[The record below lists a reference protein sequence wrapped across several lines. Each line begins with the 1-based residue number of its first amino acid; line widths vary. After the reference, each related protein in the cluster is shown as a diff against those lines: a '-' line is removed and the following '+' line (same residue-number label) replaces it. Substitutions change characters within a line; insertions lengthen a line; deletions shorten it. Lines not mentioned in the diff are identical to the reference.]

1 MNYSDEI
8 ELSIVLPCLN
18 EERTIGQCIKKTQEV
33 LDKNHIN
40 SEIIVADNN
49 STDNSSLIAEQAGAK
64 VVQVITPGYG
74 NTLRNGIKQA
84 KGKYIIFFDSDLSYD
99 PEDIPKLLEKL
110 RGGYPLVL
118 GSRKK
123 GTIDDGSMPW
133 LHRYV
138 GTPIMTF
145 LANIFFK
152 AHISDINSG
161 MRGMSREAFDKLD
174 LHSEGM
180 EFASEMIAKAHWTKI
195 KIAEV
200 PIHFHCDQRG
210 RRPHLH
216 SVRDG
221 WRHLQLM
228 FHYCSINW
236 FLIPG
241 FLLLGF
247 SYLAFFILPNYI
259 DTYTSFFISLL
270 ANIIA
275 TQILLVGVIAQGRV
289 RGSKFRYT
297 PSKYLLFLSKIIKV
311 EKGMFLGLGI
321 CFLGIVIMFYA
332 LYSKINTVDINIKN
346 FFWGILCFV
355 QGVQVLFSS
364 ILIGLF
370 GIRVSEEEEFFRK
383 S

>member
-1 MNYSDEI
+1 MTNNYEI

-18 EERTIGQCIKKTQEV
+18 EEQTIVQCIKKTQEV
-33 LDKNHIN
+33 LEENNIKG
-40 SEIIVADNN
+40 EIIVADNN
-49 STDNSSLIAEQAGAK
+49 STDNSPHVAEQAGAK
-64 VVQVITPGYG
+64 VVKVISPGYG
-74 NTLRNGIKQA
+74 NTLRNGIKQT
-84 KGKYIIFFDSDLSYD
+84 KGKYVIFFDSDMSYD
-99 PEDIPKLLEKL
+99 PEDIPLLLGKL
-110 RGGYPLVL
+110 REGAPLVL
-118 GSRKK
+118 GSRRK
-123 GTIDDGSMPW
+123 GIIDSGSMPW
-133 LHRYV
+133 HHRYI

-161 MRGMSREAFDKLD
+161 MRGMTRETFDALD

-180 EFASEMIAKAHWTKI
+180 EFASEMIAKAYWTKI
-195 KIAEV
+195 KITEV

-241 FLLLGF
+241 FILLAI
-247 SYLAFFILPNYI
+247 SYFIFFQLSNLLNLYLCFFIAFLI
-259 DTYTSFFISLL
+259 
-270 ANIIA
+270 NIIS
-275 TQILLVGVIAQGRV
+275 TQILLIGVIAQGRV
-289 RGSKFRYT
+289 RGSKFKYI

-311 EKGMFLGLGI
+311 EKGMLLGLGI
-321 CFLGIVIMFYA
+321 CLFGIFIMLYSFNFHIQDTFPNVKTFLG
-332 LYSKINTVDINIKN
+332 
-346 FFWGILCFV
+346 GILFFI

>member
-1 MNYSDEI
+1 MNHSNEI
-8 ELSIVLPCLN
+8 ELSVVLPCLN

-33 LDKNHIN
+33 LCKNHIN
-40 SEIIVADNN
+40 GEIIVADNN

-64 VVQVITPGYG
+64 IVKVITPGYG
-74 NTLRNGIKQA
+74 NTLRQGIKQA

-99 PEDIPKLLEKL
+99 PEDIPQLLQKL
-110 RGGYPLVL
+110 REGYPLVL

-123 GTIDDGSMPW
+123 GIIDDGSMPW

-145 LANIFFK
+145 LANIFFN

-161 MRGMSREAFDKLD
+161 MRGISRETFDKLD

-195 KIAEV
+195 KIVEV

-228 FHYCSINW
+228 FHYCSILW

-247 SYLAFFILPNYI
+247 SYFAFLILPKCMNIYL
-259 DTYTSFFISLL
+259 SFFISLL
-270 ANIIA
+270 TNIIA
-275 TQILLVGVIAQGRV
+275 TQILLIGVIAQGRV

-297 PSKYLLFLSKIIKV
+297 PSKYLLFLSRIIKV

-321 CFLGIVIMFYA
+321 CFLGIFIMIHA
-332 LYSKINTVDINIKN
+332 LYSEMDAIDINIKN
-346 FFWGILCFV
+346 FLWGILCFV

>member
-1 MNYSDEI
+1 MTTFDEI
-8 ELSIVLPCLN
+8 ELSVVFPCLN
-18 EERTIGQCIKKTQEV
+18 EERTIAQCIRKTWEV
-33 LDKNHIN
+33 LERNNIRG
-40 SEIIVADNN
+40 EIIVADNN
-49 STDNSSLIAEQAGAK
+49 STDNSPLIAEQEGARVVK
-64 VVQVITPGYG
+64 VTVPGYG

-84 KGKYIIFFDSDLSYD
+84 KGKYIIFFDSDMSYD
-99 PEDIPKLLEKL
+99 PEDIPLLLEKL
-110 RGGYPLVL
+110 REGAHLVL
-118 GSRKK
+118 GSRRK
-123 GTIDDGSMPW
+123 GIIDPGSMPW
-133 LHRYV
+133 HHRYI

-161 MRGMSREAFDKLD
+161 MRGMTRETFDTLD

-180 EFASEMIAKAHWTKI
+180 EFASEMIAKAYWTKTN
-195 KIAEV
+195 IAEV

-221 WRHLQLM
+221 WRHMQLM
-228 FHYCSINW
+228 FHYCSFNW

-247 SYLAFFILPNYI
+247 SYLFFFFFPNYI
-259 DTYTSFFISLL
+259 DTYVSFFISLL
-270 ANIIA
+270 TNIIS
-275 TQILLVGVIAQGRV
+275 TQILLIGIIAQGRV
-289 RGSKFRYT
+289 RDSKFRYI
-297 PSKYLLFLSKIIKV
+297 PSKYLLFFSKTIKV
-311 EKGMFLGLGI
+311 EKGMFLGFGICLLGI
-321 CFLGIVIMFYA
+321 LTM
-332 LYSKINTVDINIKN
+332 LYSFYFKVHETFPHIKI
-346 FFWGILCFV
+346 FFWGILFLI
-355 QGVQVLFSS
+355 QGVQILFGS

>member
-1 MNYSDEI
+1 MTHCDEI
-8 ELSIVLPCLN
+8 ELSVVLPCLN
-18 EERTIGQCIKKTQEV
+18 EERTIGQCVQKTQKV
-33 LDKNHIN
+33 FDKYHIKG
-40 SEIIVADNN
+40 EIIVADNN
-49 STDNSSLIAEQAGAK
+49 STDSSSSIAEQAGAK
-64 VVQVITPGYG
+64 VVKVITPGYG
-74 NTLRNGIKQA
+74 NTLRNGIKEA

-99 PEDIPKLLEKL
+99 PEDIPQILEKL
-110 RGGYPLVL
+110 REGYPIVL

-123 GTIDDGSMPW
+123 GTIDRGSMPW
-133 LHRYV
+133 LHRYI
-138 GTPIMTF
+138 GTPIMTL

-152 AHISDINSG
+152 AHITDINSG
-161 MRGMSREAFDKLD
+161 MRGMSRKVFDELD

-180 EFASEMIAKAHWTKI
+180 EFASEMIAKAHWTQT

-241 FLLLGF
+241 FILLFF
-247 SYLAFFILPNYI
+247 SYLVFFILPQYMDI
-259 DTYTSFFISLL
+259 YTSFFISLL
-270 ANIIA
+270 TNIIA
-275 TQILLVGVIAQGRV
+275 TQILLIGVIAQGRV
-289 RGSKFRYT
+289 RGSKFRYI
-297 PSKYLLFLSKIIKV
+297 PSKYLLFLSRIIKV

-321 CFLGIVIMFYA
+321 CFLGMFLM
-332 LYSKINTVDINIKN
+332 LYTLRSGINMPDITIKI
-346 FFWGILCFV
+346 FFGGILCFV

>member
-1 MNYSDEI
+1 MNYCDEI

-18 EERTIGQCIKKTQEV
+18 EERTILQCIKKTQEV
-33 LDKNHIN
+33 LEKHHIKG
-40 SEIIVADNN
+40 EIIVADNN
-49 STDNSSLIAEQAGAK
+49 STDNSPLIAEQAGAR
-64 VVQVITPGYG
+64 VILVTTPGYG

-84 KGKYIIFFDSDLSYD
+84 KGKYIIFFDSDMSYD
-99 PEDIPKLLEKL
+99 PEDIPSLLGKL
-110 RGGYPLVL
+110 REGFSLVL
-118 GSRKK
+118 GSRRK
-123 GTIDDGSMPW
+123 GIIDAGSMPW

-138 GTPIMTF
+138 GTPIMTL
-145 LANIFFK
+145 LANIFFG

-161 MRGMSREAFDKLD
+161 MRGISREAFNILD

-180 EFASEMIAKAHWTKI
+180 EFASEMIAKAYWTKT
-195 KIAEV
+195 KITEV

-247 SYLAFFILPNYI
+247 SYFAFLILPQYVDI
-259 DTYTSFFISLL
+259 YLSFSISLL
-270 ANIIA
+270 TNIIA
-275 TQILLVGVIAQGRV
+275 SQILLIGVIAQGRV
-289 RGSKFRYT
+289 RGSKFRYIS
-297 PSKYLLFLSKIIKV
+297 SKHLRFLFNIIKV

-321 CFLGIVIMFYA
+321 CIIGISLMSYA
-332 LYSKINTVDINIKN
+332 LYSGIVTTDNNIKT
-346 FFWGILCFV
+346 FFWGILCFI

>member
-1 MNYSDEI
+1 MTNNYEI

-18 EERTIGQCIKKTQEV
+18 EEQTIVQCIKKTQEV
-33 LDKNHIN
+33 LEKNNIKG
-40 SEIIVADNN
+40 EIIVADNN
-49 STDNSSLIAEQAGAK
+49 STDHSPHIAEQAGAR
-64 VVQVITPGYG
+64 VVKIISPGYG
-74 NTLRNGIKQA
+74 NTLRNGIKQT
-84 KGKYIIFFDSDLSYD
+84 KGKYVIFFDSDMSYD
-99 PEDIPKLLEKL
+99 PKDIPLLLEKL
-110 RGGYPLVL
+110 REGAPLVL

-123 GTIDDGSMPW
+123 GTIDSGSMPW
-133 LHRYV
+133 HHRYI

-152 AHISDINSG
+152 ANISDINSG
-161 MRGMSREAFDKLD
+161 MRGMTRETFDTLD

-180 EFASEMIAKAHWTKI
+180 EFASEMIAKAYWTKI
-195 KIAEV
+195 KITEV

-241 FLLLGF
+241 FVLLAT
-247 SYLAFFILPNYI
+247 SYFIFFQLSNLLNLYLCFFIAFLI
-259 DTYTSFFISLL
+259 
-270 ANIIA
+270 NIIS
-275 TQILLVGVIAQGRV
+275 TQILLIGVIAQGRV
-289 RGSKFRYT
+289 RGSKFKYI

-311 EKGMFLGLGI
+311 EKGMLLGLGVCLLGI
-321 CFLGIVIMFYA
+321 FIMLYSFNFQIQDTFPNVKKFLG
-332 LYSKINTVDINIKN
+332 
-346 FFWGILCFV
+346 GILFFI
-355 QGVQVLFSS
+355 QGVQILFSS